1 MTLLSAFWTALWI
14 VGVMVIVLTSSIVVT
29 KVARFVR
36 QRRTA
41 RLVAEVR
48 PIVLAAIDEGG
59 AAPILTDK
67 KTKVAESIAISLL
80 PKLRGADRD
89 ALTSMLEANGVIE
102 HAVRGLRSRSAAR
115 RQRSAELLGNAGASA
130 AERELVGRLD
140 DSDADVRITAARA
153 LGRIGEQRSVDD
165 LFRALAQHRI
175 PANAASMAV
184 LRIGSVGAP
193 GIVAATNSHVPL
205 VRSTAVELAGSLG
218 VMEARPA
225 IELLLD
231 DDDRTVRT
239 SAARA
244 LGRLSMPS
252 STAPLIDRL
261 FRALEQPIDR
271 SDDDFLVAMV
281 DALGRIGHRSS
292 IPVLESCFMRRHR
305 LSLAAANALSG
316 MGVRRSIQQRSLAGE
331 QRFDPRPSRHSH
343 A

>member
-14 VGVMVIVLTSSIVVT
+14 VGVTVIVLTSSIVVT
-29 KVARFVR
+29 KAARIVR
-36 QRRTA
+36 QRRTT

-48 PIVLAAIDEGG
+48 PIVLAAIHEGG

-165 LFRALAQHRI
+165 LFRALAQHQI
-175 PANAASMAV
+175 PANTASMAV

-252 STAPLIDRL
+252 STAPLIDRVS
-261 FRALEQPIDR
+261 RALEQPIDR